1 MLFEQVL
8 QQIINGLMLGSIYI
22 SVAVAFTLAIGI
34 LNFLNFTIPALYML
48 AGMVGWSLSHY
59 GIPFGLSGPINWA
72 FALFI
77 GIICAILAS
86 LLVERFTYRYFKM
99 KHGDATEHAIPLV
112 SSLGF
117 LLIFEYII
125 LIAHGSD
132 TRGFS
137 TAFSNLDWR
146 VGGFII
152 SIPQLVSL
160 IFSILIVTGLSVL
173 LKRSKVGRA
182 LRAIAEN
189 PDAAAI
195 MGIDVDRIVPIVF
208 ILIGFLCGVS
218 AAIFA
223 INYHEVSPYMGDHVG
238 TKAIAAMVIG
248 GLGSVWGAIAGGL
261 IVGLSETLSIYFFGA
276 SSAQITVW
284 GLLLVLLVFRP
295 TGLFG
300 HNAIGKGKF

>member
-48 AGMVGWSLSHY
+48 AGMVGWSLSQY
-59 GIPFGLSGPINWA
+59 GVPFGLSGPINWA

-152 SIPQLVSL
+152 SIPQLASL
-160 IFSILIVTGLSVL
+160 VFSILIVTGLSVL

>member
-1 MLFEQVL
+1 MFFEQLL
-8 QQIINGLMLGSIYI
+8 QQVINGLMLGSIYI
-22 SVAVAFTLAIGI
+22 SVAVAFTLTIGI

-48 AGMVGWSLSHY
+48 EGMVGWSLSHY
-59 GIPFGLSGPINWA
+59 GFPFGMSGPINW
-72 FALFI
+72 FLALLI
-77 GIICAILAS
+77 GIICAILGS

-117 LLIFEYII
+117 LLIFEYLI

-132 TRGFS
+132 TRGFV
-137 TAFSNLDWR
+137 TPFSNQDWR
-146 VGGFII
+146 LFGFII
-152 SIPQLVSL
+152 SIPQFFSL
-160 IFSILIVTGLSVL
+160 IFSILIVAGLSIL
-173 LKRSKVGRA
+173 LNRTKLGRA

-189 PDAAAI
+189 PDVATL
-195 MGIDVDRIVPIVF
+195 MGIEVNRIVPIVF
-208 ILIGFLCGVS
+208 VMTGFLCGVS
-218 AAIFA
+218 ASIFA

-284 GLLLVLLVFRP
+284 GLLLILLVFKP